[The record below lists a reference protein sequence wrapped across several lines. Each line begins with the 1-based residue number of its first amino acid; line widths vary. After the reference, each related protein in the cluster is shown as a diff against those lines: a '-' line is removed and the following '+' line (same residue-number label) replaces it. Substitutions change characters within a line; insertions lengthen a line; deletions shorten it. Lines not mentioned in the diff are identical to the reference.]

1 MTIHRKLDP
10 ALALRDIERYGI
22 TLIVGRPPV
31 SRAISSHADWGGTDL
46 SSLRSLG
53 SGSARVPLDSMAPWF
68 ARGVPVQQLY
78 GMTEA
83 LPPVIGVSIADAR
96 RKAGSIGKPAD
107 FVEARIVDRNMRT
120 VQTGVRGEIALRS
133 KCIISEYWRN
143 EEATRET
150 FQDGWFLTGD
160 VGHQDDD
167 GYFYV
172 DDRIKDIVIVGAS
185 NVYPADGERI
195 LAECDAIEEAAIV
208 GRPDT
213 ELGESLVACV
223 VLKEGRKMNS
233 RELRALFQGR
243 LASYQHPHHVMFMD
257 SIPHTALGKIQK
269 NALRQIVRD

>member
-1 MTIHRKLDP
+1 MPHRDQATTNP
-10 ALALRDIERYGI
+10 TNE
-22 TLIVGRPPV
+22 LICP
-31 SRAISSHADWGGTDL
+31 ADWGSTDL

-120 VQTGVRGEIALRS
+120 VQTGVRGEIVLRS

-160 VGHQDDD
+160 VGTRTMTAISMSTI
-167 GYFYV
+167 GS
-172 DDRIKDIVIVGAS
+172 RIS
-185 NVYPADGERI
+185 
-195 LAECDAIEEAAIV
+195 
-208 GRPDT
+208 
-213 ELGESLVACV
+213 
-223 VLKEGRKMNS
+223 
-233 RELRALFQGR
+233 
-243 LASYQHPHHVMFMD
+243 
-257 SIPHTALGKIQK
+257 
-269 NALRQIVRD
+269 